1 VRLGLVVPGGFDP
14 SGREGIIPALLAL
27 TEELGRRHDVRV
39 FAAASRSGAAQYRIA
54 GAAVTQLGRP
64 DGVSRRRG
72 PLGFA
77 QGAARLARLARSMD
91 HWLASV
97 EASGPL
103 DLMHAF
109 WADRTAL
116 LAAWQ
121 SRQRRIPLVVSV
133 GGGEAIWLPEIRYGG
148 ASSRTGRAVT
158 RAALRVADV
167 VTAGSAFALGPLPR
181 SVTARA
187 QVVPLG
193 VAGATFAAPP
203 ARPSGPPW
211 RLLQVAG
218 LVPVKDHLT
227 ALLALR
233 RAVERLGDV
242 RLDCVGE
249 DSLGGAVQRRAAEL
263 GLGARVSFHGFLTQD
278 RLAALYRRA
287 HLNLLSSRY
296 ESQGVVILEAAAA
309 GLPTVGT
316 AVGLLPSLAPE
327 AARCVAPGDSLALGD
342 VICELLLDRPAREAM
357 GAAAQHYANAHDATW
372 TAQAFE
378 RIYASRLARA
388 DSDPL
393 TRSCGTS
400 AGRGRTS

>member
-1 VRLGLVVPGGFDP
+1 VKLGLVVPGGFDP

-54 GAAVTQLGRP
+54 GAEVTQLGRP
-64 DGVSRRRG
+64 DGVPRRRG
-72 PLGFA
+72 PGGFA
-77 QGAARLARLARSMD
+77 RGAARLVGLARSID
-91 HWLASV
+91 HWFAAAQS
-97 EASGPL
+97 SGPL
-103 DLMHAF
+103 DLVHAF

-121 SRQRRIPLVVSV
+121 TRRRRIPLIVSV
-133 GGGEAIWLPEIRYGG
+133 GGGEAVWLPEIRYGG
-148 ASSRTGRAVT
+148 AGSRAGRVTT
-158 RAALRVADV
+158 RAALRLADV
-167 VTAGSAFALGPLPR
+167 VTAGSAFALEPLPT
-181 SVTARA
+181 SVATRA

-193 VAGATFAAPP
+193 VAGAGFAAPP

-218 LVPVKDHLT
+218 LVQVKDHPT

-249 DSLGGAVQRRAAEL
+249 DSLGGQVQRRAAEL
-263 GLGARVSFHGFLTQD
+263 GLADRVVFHGFLPQE
-278 RLAALYRRA
+278 RLGALYRQA

-327 AARCVAPGDSLALGD
+327 AARCVAPGDSSALGD
-342 VICELLLDRPAREAM
+342 ALCELLPDRPAREAM
-357 GAAAQHYANAHDATW
+357 GAAAQRYANAHDAAW
-372 TAQAFE
+372 TARAFE
-378 RIYASRLARA
+378 RLYAPLLAR
-388 DSDPL
+388 
-393 TRSCGTS
+393 
-400 AGRGRTS
+400 RG